1 MTRKDYKLLARA
13 IWGSAFVSDP
23 IHAPVGE
30 RIYAQKQW
38 LTTVRHI
45 ADALANDNPRFDR
58 AKFELACGRGEE

>member
-13 IWGSAFVSDP
+13 IGGSAFVVFDP
-23 IHAPVGE
+23 IATVGE

-45 ADALANDNPRFDR
+45 ADALANDNPRFDP